1 MQKFFNATTREWFWR
16 REKEIE
22 CCFSFSLSLSLER
35 PTTPTP
41 VQSDVE
47 RNFNL
52 YCGDPTLK
60 EIFCKKVTSSLSA
73 DFHGAKCDPF
83 FADESYAWWWYARCV
98 EYASRILSF
107 SLSFSSIIFW
117 IMGWCFSNSSSP
129 LLALLLCLLVLLL
142 TKKKCAY
149 NRNRSRDLSTLF
161 KSYSVHASSLRLLK
175 IYDEEFTSR
184 RRGFVADALMN
195 SK

>member
-1 MQKFFNATTREWFWR
+1 
-16 REKEIE
+16 
-22 CCFSFSLSLSLER
+22 
-35 PTTPTP
+35 
-41 VQSDVE
+41 
-47 RNFNL
+47 
-52 YCGDPTLK
+52 
-60 EIFCKKVTSSLSA
+60 
-73 DFHGAKCDPF
+73 
-83 FADESYAWWWYARCV
+83 
-98 EYASRILSF
+98 
-107 SLSFSSIIFW
+107 
-117 IMGWCFSNSSSP
+117 MGWCFSNSSSP

-161 KSYSVHASSLRLLK
+161 KSYSVARHHRLLK